1 MEDEMNKQFRSL
13 VSFLVIM
20 ILVSGCAKWGLNIF
34 TDEDEVRLGM
44 QLDQEIRKNSKE
56 YPVYSGDPTV
66 KQYIINNIFNQIL
79 NSSEIK
85 KRNVYKYQLELIQND
100 SILNAFAT
108 PGGYVY
114 VYTGILK
121 YLDSEAALAGV
132 LAHEIAHAERRHA
145 TQNLTSYYGLS
156 MLASLVLG
164 ENPNEIA
171 QIATNL
177 FTGLTFLA
185 NSRAFEDEA
194 DDYSIRYLRSTRFYP
209 GGVKFFFEKLKND
222 RLIDS
227 QPSKIKTFLSTHP
240 DPIDRI
246 NTAEARLRN
255 LGIPIKNY
263 LSNDPDIFR
272 QSYQTNI
279 LRKLR

>member
-1 MEDEMNKQFRSL
+1 MDKNFKTWI
-13 VSFLVIM
+13 SF
-20 ILVSGCAKWGLNIF
+20 ILVMFIFVGCAKWGLNIF
-34 TDEDEVRLGM
+34 TDTDEVNLGM
-44 QLDQEIRKNSKE
+44 QLDQEIRKNPKD
-56 YPVYSGDPTV
+56 YPIYSGDPSV
-66 KQYIINNIFNQIL
+66 KNYIINNIFNQIL
-79 NSSEIK
+79 SSPEVK
-85 KRNVYKYQLELIQND
+85 KRNVYKYQLELIQDDNT
-100 SILNAFAT
+100 LNAFAT
-108 PGGYVY
+108 PGGFVY

-145 TQNLTSYYGLS
+145 TQNLTSYYGIS

-164 ENPNEIA
+164 EDPNQLA
-171 QIATNL
+171 QIAANL
-177 FTGLTFLA
+177 LTGLTFLA

-209 GGVKFFFEKLKND
+209 GGVKFFFEKMRDDK
-222 RLIDS
+222 LIDT

-255 LGIPIKNY
+255 FGIPIKDY
-263 LSNDPDIFR
+263 KSNDPDVYR

-279 LRKLR
+279 RSKLR

>member
-1 MEDEMNKQFRSL
+1 MNINYNFKHL
-13 VSFLVIM
+13 ASFILIM
-20 ILVSGCAKWGLNIF
+20 FAFVGCAKWGLNIF
-34 TDEDEVRLGM
+34 TDADEVNLGM
-44 QLDQEIRKNSKE
+44 QLDQEIRKNPKE
-56 YPVYSGDPTV
+56 YPIYSGDPSV
-66 KQYIINNIFNQIL
+66 KNYIINNIFNQIL
-79 NSSEIK
+79 NSPEIK
-85 KRNVYKYQLELIQND
+85 KRNVYKYQLELIQDDNT
-100 SILNAFAT
+100 LNAFAT
-108 PGGYVY
+108 PGGFIY

-145 TQNLTSYYGLS
+145 TQNLTSYYGIS

-164 ENPNEIA
+164 EDPNQLA
-171 QIATNL
+171 QIAANL
-177 FTGLTFLA
+177 LTGLTFLA

-209 GGVKFFFEKLKND
+209 GGVKFFFEKMRDDK
-222 RLIDS
+222 LIDT

-255 LGIPIKNY
+255 FGIPIKDY
-263 LSNDPDIFR
+263 KSNDPDVYR

-279 LRKLR
+279 RSKLR